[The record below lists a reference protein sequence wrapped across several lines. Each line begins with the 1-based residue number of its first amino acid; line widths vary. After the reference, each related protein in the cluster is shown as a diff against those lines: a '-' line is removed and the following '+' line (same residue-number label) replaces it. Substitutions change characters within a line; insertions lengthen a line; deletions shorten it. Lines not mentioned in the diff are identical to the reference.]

1 MTATGPGSLLTIRP
15 IRLDAGRTDA
25 TIVRMSNLMRFLL
38 SGSAAVLLSLT
49 ACAIRV
55 TPPVE
60 LEHPQTIFIADYG
73 RHASL
78 LLPAADGRLREF
90 AFGEWEWFALGN
102 DQWYRVGPAL
112 LWPTVGTLGTREF
125 DGPAEIDAIR
135 KQIPAQRIHELR
147 VEQDAAAALLARLDQ
162 RVSAG
167 ADEKVLN
174 SELAITFVPHAD
186 RYCLFRECNSVVAGW
201 LRELGCRVTGS
212 PFSTDFIVQ
221 EQPGGSESRSLV
233 DQADAA
239 RSSFFSVLP

>member
-1 MTATGPGSLLTIRP
+1 MRKLRIGFAALLLP
-15 IRLDAGRTDA
+15 
-25 TIVRMSNLMRFLL
+25 
-38 SGSAAVLLSLT
+38 LT
-49 ACAIRV
+49 ACALRV
-55 TPPVE
+55 TPPIE
-60 LEHPQTIFIADYG
+60 LEAPCTIFIVDHG
-73 RHASL
+73 RHSSL
-78 LLPAADGRLREF
+78 LLPRANGRIAEY
-90 AFGEWEWFALGN
+90 AYGEWEWFALGN

-174 SELAITFVPHAD
+174 SELAMTFVPHAD

-212 PFSTDFIVQ
+212 PLSTDFIVQ
-221 EQPGGSESRSLV
+221 ERPGGSESRSLA

-239 RSSFFSVLP
+239 RRSFFSVLP

>member
-1 MTATGPGSLLTIRP
+1 MRKLPIGSV
-15 IRLDAGRTDA
+15 AA
-25 TIVRMSNLMRFLL
+25 L
-38 SGSAAVLLSLT
+38 SLSLT
-49 ACAIRV
+49 ACALRV

-60 LEHPQTIFIADYG
+60 LEAACTIFIADHG
-73 RHASL
+73 RHSSL
-78 LLPAADGRLREF
+78 LLPRENGRIAEF
-90 AFGEWEWFALGN
+90 AYGEWEWFALGN

-125 DGPAEIDAIR
+125 DGPAEIDIIC

-174 SELAITFVPHAD
+174 SELAMTFVPHAD

-201 LRELGCRVTGS
+201 LRELGCGVTGS
-212 PFSTDFIVQ
+212 PLSADFIVE
-221 EQPGGSESRSLV
+221 EQPGGAETRSLGV
-233 DQADAA
+233 QADAA